1 MRDLRTVAFEC
12 LLFVLALPAL
22 VLGITFGAIFLWGG
36 LSLVVQEMVLPIFR
50 DSDPYTWILRLGS
63 IEVLAYVAWW
73 WRKNQARLRPVA
85 RTARPLRMPPSRQP
99 VPLRQPMPSKTAA
112 SHPVRAA

>member
-1 MRDLRTVAFEC
+1 MKDLRTVALEC

-36 LSLVVQEMVLPIFR
+36 LSLVVEEMLFPLLQ
-50 DSDPYTWILRLGS
+50 DKDPYTWVLRVGTA
-63 IEVLAYVAWW
+63 EVLAYGVWW

-85 RTARPLRMPPSRQP
+85 RTARPVRMPPSRQP
-99 VPLRQPMPSKTAA
+99 R
-112 SHPVRAA
+112 